1 MMSDL
6 DDLGIAKSRPD
17 SLRFNALNGNLA
29 IHRYDPETRRRTV
42 TDLPPRTR
50 WAVDMPTRQRG
61 FGRVTDAIYD
71 MKLSPVGAL
80 VPEVPDSDLY
90 KPAVSMLLYSPEW
103 GLVEWQ
109 TAAAI
114 AVRAIVGFWDRYKAA
129 PEALDGDI
137 PIIELGEP
145 RVVVMGRDANQR
157 EFYAANIAIVA
168 WMGRDVIPAFRVR
181 PPTVAPPQ
189 SGAGIALAAPLASR
203 LAAAAAPDCAVVAYR
218 SSMQRS
224 PRRDRCA
231 RARAQGRRRDRAEAI
246 GSE

>member
-203 LAAAAAPDCAVVAYR
+203 LAAAAAPAATAAPAPVPKAGGGTAPKR
-218 SSMQRS
+218 S
-224 PRRDRCA
+224 A
-231 RARAQGRRRDRAEAI
+231 AKRASGLLDDDI
-246 GSE
+246 PF